1 MRLDKASV
9 WFLSFAFLGSLMGSL
24 SVRAGESESCGY
36 SSVSIH
42 GALPIEVASSC
53 SALKQ
58 VHGLFDRLGLPFEP
72 EVKLQ
77 FQDEVYLPLSATGG
91 EKVRVHGYFDS
102 SNFQIFQTHFQTE
115 HQQRTRQPWGMAW
128 NNELAYSFVLHEIS
142 HLAAMK
148 YLRSIVRSEKKISSA
163 WHEAIAYAVQFE
175 LMDPKLRSKII
186 ARYPALPLDLFPDPS
201 YFSPIIYRADPDEYA
216 VKVYLTIQKWGGIS
230 FIKGVL
236 DGTVSGVEPYEMF

>member
-1 MRLDKASV
+1 MNLNKAFNS
-9 WFLSFAFLGSLMGSL
+9 FLSFAIFGILVGSTSA
-24 SVRAGESESCGY
+24 RAGEDESCGF
-36 SSVSIH
+36 SGVSIH
-42 GALPIEVASSC
+42 GSLPIEAASSC

-58 VHGLFDRLGLPFEP
+58 VHELFAQLGLAFEP

-102 SNFQIFQTHFQTE
+102 SSFQIFQTHFQSE
-115 HQQRTRQPWGMAW
+115 HQQRTRKPWGLAW

-148 YLRSIVRSEKKISSA
+148 YLRSIARSEKKISSA
-163 WHEAIAYAVQFE
+163 WHEAIAYAIQFE
-175 LMDPKLRSKII
+175 LMDSKLRSQII
-186 ARYPALPLDLFPDPS
+186 ARYPSLASDLFPDPS

-236 DGTVSGVEPYEMF
+236 NGTVSGVEPYEMF

>member
-1 MRLDKASV
+1 MN
-9 WFLSFAFLGSLMGSL
+9 LMGL
-24 SVRAGESESCGY
+24 SIRFTGLALMGLTMMPTSAIAADVENCGY
-36 SSVSIH
+36 SGVQIH
-42 GALPIEVASSC
+42 GAIPGEAESSC
-53 SALKQ
+53 VALKQ
-58 VHGLFDRLGLPFEP
+58 VLELFTKLGLPVEP

-91 EKVRVHGYFDS
+91 DKVRVHGYFDS
-102 SNFQIFQTHFQTE
+102 SSFEIFQTHFQSGY
-115 HQQRTRQPWGMAW
+115 QQNTRKPWGLKW
-128 NNELAYSFVLHEIS
+128 NDELAHSFVLHELS

-148 YLRSIVRSEKKISSA
+148 YLKSIGRSEKKISSA

-175 LMDPKLRSKII
+175 LMDPQLRAKII
-186 ARYPALPLDLFPDPS
+186 SRYPALASDLFADPS